1 MAFDSSKLHTLTE
14 SQYNMRLF
22 EVIGTAE
29 GFLATVEDIGDGVA
43 TIGYGYNM
51 NAHNNNL
58 EIFQNAGI
66 TLTQD
71 QRKDIR

>member
-29 GFLATVEDIGDGVA
+29 GFLAI
-43 TIGYGYNM
+43 ILNII
-51 NAHNNNL
+51 N
-58 EIFQNAGI
+58 
-66 TLTQD
+66 
-71 QRKDIR
+71 